1 MKVVFLEDVDGVAQG
16 GEIKEVKNGF
26 ARNYLIPKNL
36 AAPATHNN
44 TQRIDKLSKNAD
56 VNRIRQL
63 DDMKE
68 LAEALDG
75 TQLNIEMRAGAN
87 NRLYGS
93 VTGTMV
99 ADAVAEETGHSIERR
114 LVQLDNPI
122 REVGKYPVPIRLH
135 AEVSATISVVVYATG
150 TDPLAEDED
159 VSESILEEGD
169 LSVAVD
175 PQAVVDS
182 TQSNESVQE
191 GNSTDS
197 SIEPT
202 EEVTS
207 GTDGSSE
214 DLVSEASGE
223 RAVAELDKDSD
234 KDSDKD
240 EN

>member
-175 PQAVVDS
+175 PKAVVDS

-223 RAVAELDKDSD
+223 RAVTELDKDSD
-234 KDSDKD
+234 KD